1 MYASGFVFKK
11 NSTGLFRNW
20 KRVQLTLTR
29 TCLRWKS
36 LRGDIQ
42 SKYYKLTGATVTKSS
57 VGGTDF
63 RFSIANM
70 VEEGAPK
77 GVQAVTREFASESLR
92 YTYDL
97 TSYYC
102 LSLAIV
108 TPTLPPIFT
117 VLLRFLSSISIP
129 LGT

>member
-1 MYASGFVFKK
+1 MFKK

-77 GVQAVTREFASESLR
+77 GVVSVTREFASESLR
-92 YTYDL
+92 
-97 TSYYC
+97 
-102 LSLAIV
+102 
-108 TPTLPPIFT
+108 
-117 VLLRFLSSISIP
+117 
-129 LGT
+129 